1 MKKLNKITLKE
12 LLDSTDLLMHLSDI
26 LYFCDD
32 VETIN
37 EFVNSTRKNS
47 DLNYKEIKDFLIK
60 HENKINKQKL
70 LLLIVKNY
78 SDNIQLIDSILK
90 DNTYKSK
97 SNNSETLE

>member
-1 MKKLNKITLKE
+1 MKKINKITLKE

-47 DLNYKEIKDFLIK
+47 DLTIKKL
-60 HENKINKQKL
+60 KIF
-70 LLLIVKNY
+70 
-78 SDNIQLIDSILK
+78 
-90 DNTYKSK
+90 
-97 SNNSETLE
+97 

>member
-1 MKKLNKITLKE
+1 MKKINKITLKE

-47 DLNYKEIKDFLIK
+47 DLNYKEIKDFFI
-60 HENKINKQKL
+60 
-70 LLLIVKNY
+70 
-78 SDNIQLIDSILK
+78 
-90 DNTYKSK
+90 
-97 SNNSETLE
+97 

>member
-1 MKKLNKITLKE
+1 MPWKIYGGKYMKKLNKITLKE

-47 DLNYKEIKDFLIK
+47 DLTIKKL
-60 HENKINKQKL
+60 KIF
-70 LLLIVKNY
+70 
-78 SDNIQLIDSILK
+78 
-90 DNTYKSK
+90 
-97 SNNSETLE
+97 